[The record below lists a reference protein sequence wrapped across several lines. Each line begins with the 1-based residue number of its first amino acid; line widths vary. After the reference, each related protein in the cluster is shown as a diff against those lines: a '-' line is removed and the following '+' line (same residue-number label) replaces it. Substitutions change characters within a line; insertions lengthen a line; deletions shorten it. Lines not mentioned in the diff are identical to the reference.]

1 MNLLQNLIFKLI
13 SCDIKKMTKIC
24 NILCSVHCL
33 FDLLSSYTHSMTLT
47 VECTHSTVKPLN
59 LHIQWLL
66 AIESVHSM
74 AKPLNLH
81 IQ

>member
-1 MNLLQNLIFKLI
+1 
-13 SCDIKKMTKIC
+13 MTKVS
-24 NILCSVHCL
+24 NILGNVNCL

-47 VECTHSTVKPLN
+47 VESTHSTVKPLN
-59 LHIQWLL
+59 LHIQWLF
-66 AIESVHSM
+66 AIEGVHSM